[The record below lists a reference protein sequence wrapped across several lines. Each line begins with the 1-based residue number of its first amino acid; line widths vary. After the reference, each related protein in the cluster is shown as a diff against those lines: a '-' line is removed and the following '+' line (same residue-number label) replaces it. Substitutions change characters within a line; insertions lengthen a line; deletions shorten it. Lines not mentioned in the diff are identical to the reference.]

1 MVSFKSAKLDKS
13 RNVIELKYPNDISLL
28 SKLSSLD
35 GFTIRYEH
43 SEISANENSIKKL
56 KELGFVLSA
65 SLMNY
70 SDKEMQKVRHVD
82 LSKMKSVLP
91 LYDYQKQGVMFIE
104 NKNGRALIADE
115 MGLGKAQSLDSKI
128 LTPSGYKKFKDIK
141 INTPIFGSDG
151 NIYKISGIF
160 PQGKMQTYKITF
172 SDSSSTIT
180 TGNHLWN
187 IITPSQKFRGSDYK
201 TIELQELF
209 DKKLFKKDA
218 YNYFIPMTS
227 PLKFKKKKVL
237 IPPYI
242 LGVLIGDGGMSQKT
256 ISLMNPDKGIINE
269 LIKQLPKTLE
279 LRKTKEKDSYR
290 ICIKNR
296 KGNDKNLFRWE
307 IKKLGLNT
315 LSIHKHIPKKYLYNS
330 IENRIALLRGLCDT
344 DGYAGESN
352 EYSTSSKR
360 LAYDFQF
367 LVESLGGRA
376 TIKTKTPFYTH
387 KGEFKKGHLSYRI
400 TFKLPTSIIPFHLD
414 RKRNLYLSKTRKE
427 PTRAIISIEK
437 DKIVDCACIQ
447 TTATNKLYL
456 TNNAIVTH
464 NTVQALS
471 WLNLHPDK
479 RPAIVICPSSLKV
492 NWYRECKKWIV
503 GSNPEILESTKSYK
517 THGDILVI
525 NYDIL
530 HGWVERLK
538 KINPQ
543 VIIADEAQFVRN
555 PKAKRTTAFK
565 KLNRNVD
572 HLIGLTGTPID
583 NKPVELYSIISSINP
598 TIFPNYYSYV
608 YKFCG
613 GKRNP
618 WGGIDTSEATNK
630 EELHR
635 ILKNTIMIRRM
646 KSEVMKELPPKQII
660 KVPLSISNRPL
671 YTKAENEFIQYLNIR
686 YNKIN
691 DDLKE
696 ELKNFAKRH
705 KIEVSDEL
713 DDSEIEYL
721 KSLKLEKA
729 SALGQIEYLK
739 QIAIDGKMDEIINWI
754 ENFLESG
761 EKLVVFAIHKRIIKK
776 LIETFPDCVY
786 IHGGVSKKHRQ
797 QAIDDFQ
804 NNSKIQLFIAN
815 MQSAGVGITL
825 TSASNI
831 AIIQYPWSPSIINQA
846 IDRVHRITQI
856 HQVTAWMLVAEN
868 TIEEKIIDVLKKKE
882 QVISQIIDGKEYE
895 DISVVMELVDS
906 YRKIKK

>member
-35 GFTIRYEH
+35 GFTIRYKH
-43 SEISANENSIKKL
+43 SEISANENSVKKL

-115 MGLGKAQSLDSKI
+115 MGLGK
-128 LTPSGYKKFKDIK
+128 
-141 INTPIFGSDG
+141 
-151 NIYKISGIF
+151 
-160 PQGKMQTYKITF
+160 
-172 SDSSSTIT
+172 
-180 TGNHLWN
+180 
-187 IITPSQKFRGSDYK
+187 
-201 TIELQELF
+201 
-209 DKKLFKKDA
+209 
-218 YNYFIPMTS
+218 
-227 PLKFKKKKVL
+227 
-237 IPPYI
+237 
-242 LGVLIGDGGMSQKT
+242 
-256 ISLMNPDKGIINE
+256 
-269 LIKQLPKTLE
+269 
-279 LRKTKEKDSYR
+279 
-290 ICIKNR
+290 
-296 KGNDKNLFRWE
+296 
-307 IKKLGLNT
+307 
-315 LSIHKHIPKKYLYNS
+315 
-330 IENRIALLRGLCDT
+330 
-344 DGYAGESN
+344 
-352 EYSTSSKR
+352 
-360 LAYDFQF
+360 
-367 LVESLGGRA
+367 
-376 TIKTKTPFYTH
+376 
-387 KGEFKKGHLSYRI
+387 
-400 TFKLPTSIIPFHLD
+400 
-414 RKRNLYLSKTRKE
+414 
-427 PTRAIISIEK
+427 
-437 DKIVDCACIQ
+437 
-447 TTATNKLYL
+447 
-456 TNNAIVTH
+456 
-464 NTVQALS
+464 TVQALS

-530 HGWVERLK
+530 HGWIERLK

-543 VIIADEAQFVRN
+543 VIIADEAQYIKN

-565 KLNRNVD
+565 KLNRSVD

-646 KSEVMKELPPKQII
+646 KSEVMKELPPKQIV

-713 DDSEIEYL
+713 DDSEIAYL

-754 ENFLESG
+754 ETFLESG

-804 NNSKIQLFIAN
+804 NNSKVQLFIAN